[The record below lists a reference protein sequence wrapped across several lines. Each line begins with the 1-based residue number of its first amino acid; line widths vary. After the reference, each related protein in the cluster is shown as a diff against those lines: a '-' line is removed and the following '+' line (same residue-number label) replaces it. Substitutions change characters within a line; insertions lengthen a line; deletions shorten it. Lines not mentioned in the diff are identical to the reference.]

1 MMISNSIKKY
11 IRISLAGFM
20 SVWLSGVVFLFCC
33 QGTAAAA
40 VDSDHCPM
48 AKMSSNCD
56 KAKQQNSKADFVEST
71 VPACVDCCAFLPAVF
86 DKTRKVEPAQEQ
98 MAPTAKVAAIL
109 FDPPTITVAAFVSQT
124 FQQPAKL
131 AAKIYIQN
139 CVFRN

>member
-1 MMISNSIKKY
+1 MNSKFKHY
-11 IRISLAGFM
+11 IRVTLAGFM

-40 VDSDHCPM
+40 IEADHCPM
-48 AKMSSNCD
+48 AKMSSHCD
-56 KAKQQNSKADFVEST
+56 KAKQQTSNADFFERAA
-71 VPACVDCCAFLPAVF
+71 PACVDCCAFLPAVF

-98 MAPTAKVAAIL
+98 MAPTAKVAAIS
-109 FDPPTITVAAFVSQT
+109 FDPPMITVAAFISQT